1 MKIGLAR
8 LIGRRGPDPE
18 KWRGPPGLAD
28 WIQYAAIGLILGAAP
43 YLFKLLG

>member
-18 KWRGPPGLAD
+18 RWREPPGLSD
-28 WIQYAAIGLILGAAP
+28 WIQYAVIGALLFAAP
-43 YLFKLLG
+43 WVFSLM